1 VRGVKALSEN
11 NMNKR
16 VKTLT
21 TRFARD
27 TETQS
32 CHERKYKCGVYF
44 VHAGTRDQN
53 KRHGFLKEYVEGPLR
68 RFDKLTAGKAQG
80 REESMQSLLFL
91 WVWLQ
96 GTVAG
101 FLILVLRNYKSRN
114 ISSPLCVS
122 VPLAKRVVN
131 LYTLHRL
138 LFDGS

>member
-1 VRGVKALSEN
+1 MFRLF
-11 NMNKR
+11 R
-16 VKTLT
+16 P
-21 TRFARD
+21 
-27 TETQS
+27 
-32 CHERKYKCGVYF
+32 RKY
-44 VHAGTRDQN
+44 RDQN
-53 KRHGFLKEYVEGPLR
+53 KRNGFLKEYVEGPLR

-91 WVWLQ
+91 PVWLQ